1 MNNQNSDDLLHK
13 IHTDR
18 KARTALT
25 RKSHYWFFNFFFP
38 HYVEYEPAPF
48 QREIFRITED
58 ESIKL
63 AVIVAFRGSAKSTIV
78 TMSYALWSILG
89 VQQKKFVLILSK
101 TQSQAK
107 AHFTNIKKELESNE
121 LLRAD
126 LGPFEENDEW
136 GSYTIVIPKYN
147 ARITAASSEQGVRGI
162 RHGEFRPQLILADD
176 VEDLQSVKTL
186 EGRDKTHQ
194 WFTGEVIPAG
204 DRHTRIIVIGN
215 LLHEDSLL
223 KRLSVGIENNVLNG
237 TYRFYPLLGGDNAI
251 AWPGKYPDLI
261 AVEEERKR
269 VGNEASWQREYLL
282 RIIPDLERV
291 VQESWISYYDAL
303 PDEDAGGFHYA
314 ATGIDLA
321 ISESTTADYTAMVSG
336 KIFGSG
342 KDLYIYIL
350 PNPVNE
356 RLDFP
361 STLERAKLLS
371 KSLGNGTVTRLF
383 IESVGYQQSLI
394 QQLKTENYP
403 AEEFQTHGQ
412 DKRARLALTTSL
424 IQSGRVLFPKKGAER
439 LIQQLVGFGAER
451 HDDLADAFAI
461 LVIKALEG
469 ATGGFTIPRSFASK
483 QNGMTKTQAELDRE
497 ADLELIRKSNYER
510 SGCDSMFRD
519 GHGTGSFIW

>member
-1 MNNQNSDDLLHK
+1 MTQTKPMENDDLLK
-13 IHTDR
+13 QLHTDR
-18 KARTALT
+18 AARTAIT
-25 RKSHYWFFNFFFP
+25 RKNHYWFFNFFFP
-38 HYVEYEPAPF
+38 HYVEYEPAKF
-48 QREIFRITED
+48 QREIFAITED

-89 VQQKKFVLILSK
+89 IQQKKFVLILSK

-107 AHFTNIKKELESNE
+107 THFTNLKRELESNE

-126 LGPFEENDEW
+126 LGPFKEESDEW
-136 GSYTIVIPKYN
+136 GSFTIVIPKYN
-147 ARITAASSEQGVRGI
+147 ARITAASSEQSIRGI

-186 EGRDKTHQ
+186 EGRDKAHQ

-204 DRHTRIIVIGN
+204 DKKTRIIVIGN

-223 KRLSVGIENNVLNG
+223 KRLSTGIENNLLNG
-237 TYRFYPLLGGDNAI
+237 VYRFYPLLGENDVI
-251 AWPGKYPDLI
+251 AWPGKYPDLA
-261 AVEEERKR
+261 AVESERKR
-269 VGNEASWQREYLL
+269 VGNESSWQREYLL

-291 VQESWISYYDAL
+291 VQESWIHYYETL
-303 PDEDAGGFHYA
+303 PDEDSDTFRYT

-321 ISESTTADYTAMVSG
+321 ISESTTADFTAMVSG
-336 KIFGSG
+336 KIFGTG
-342 KDLYIYIL
+342 KNLCIYIL

-361 STLERAKLLS
+361 TTLERAKLLS
-371 KSLGNGTVTRLF
+371 TTLGHGTRTRLF
-383 IESVGYQQSLI
+383 IESVGYQQALI

-412 DKRARLALTTSL
+412 DKRARVAVTTSL
-424 IQSGRVLFPKKGAER
+424 IQNGRIIFPKQGAER
-439 LIQQLVGFGAER
+439 LIQQLVGFGSER

-461 LVIKALEG
+461 LVIKTIEERDAS
-469 ATGGFTIPRSFASK
+469 FTIPSSFYDAK
-483 QNGMTKTQAELDRE
+483 NAQPKTQAELDHE
-497 ADLELIRKSNYER
+497 ADMELIRKSHYER
-510 SGCDSMFRD
+510 SGYNRD
-519 GHGTGSFIW
+519 MLQW